1 MYHIYARICIVL
13 FSLLMTSQ
21 AYCIPFVIVDNWKYT
36 KSQLDHANNDWG
48 GRLDDLSFTNAER
61 STSATAAGW
70 VWADDEM
77 DGDSWAKGYMDF
89 SFNFTL
95 LGRLKIW
102 LADSFHGTLSL
113 GDDDNNNYS
122 FANTSAA
129 IYRTQTGEAVASL
142 PSRNKKK
149 TEQGAWDYNESAV
162 YGDHAFILPVGNYS
176 YKGSLQIGSGVDDVS
191 IFDLWDDRMRSDFSY
206 TVKMKWD
213 RIPEPSTII
222 LLSLGIAAMIGL
234 KRKMYKKDEV

>member
-1 MYHIYARICIVL
+1 MVL
-13 FSLLMTSQ
+13 FSFFVAGQ
-21 AYCIPFVIVDNWKYT
+21 AYCIPFVVVDNWKYT
-36 KSQLDHANNDWG
+36 KQQIDHANNDWG
-48 GRLDDLSFTNAER
+48 GYLDDLSFTNTER

-70 VWADDEM
+70 VWAEDEI

-95 LGRLKIW
+95 LGKLKIW
-102 LADSFHGTLSL
+102 LEDSFQGTLSL

-122 FANTSAA
+122 FAYTSAA

-142 PSRNKKK
+142 PNRAKKK
-149 TEQGAWDYNESAV
+149 TEQGSWNYNESTSYESHV
-162 YGDHAFILPVGNYS
+162 FILPVGNYS
-176 YKGSLQIGSGVDDVS
+176 YKGSLQIGAGVDDVS

-213 RIPEPSTII
+213 RVPEPSTII
-222 LLSLGIAAMIGL
+222 LLSLGIVAMIGL
-234 KRKMYKKDEV
+234 QKSRAGKPGSEHRVC